1 MLMDLFYDS
10 VCCESKERVH
20 FNKFM
25 LEIHGSIHEH
35 TERLKRSGLSPH
47 EMRRH
52 DPIPAI
58 SLEIARS
65 SRVLCF
71 DEFQVTDIV
80 DAVLL
85 NRLFTALFYYGTV
98 CVATSNRE
106 PAALYINGLQR
117 QQVFVPFLE
126 LFCSKMKVLFF

>member
-1 MLMDLFYDS
+1 MDLFYDS
-10 VCCESKERVH
+10 LWMHSKERVH

-25 LEIHGSIHEH
+25 LEIHESIHKY
-35 TERLKRSGLSPH
+35 TERLKNSGLSAH
-47 EMRRH
+47 EMRNH
-52 DPIPAI
+52 DPIPEI

-65 SRVLCF
+65 ARVLCF

-106 PAALYINGLQR
+106 PHQLYLNGLQR
-117 QQVFVPFLE
+117 QQVFVPFLD
-126 LFCSKMKVLFF
+126 LFCKKMKVHFVG